1 MGHHF
6 SFLHLIAFG
15 VFLVLAYWL
24 TKGWPRDGSDGGRPA

>member
-15 VFLVLAYWL
+15 VFLALAYWM
-24 TKGWPRDGSDGGRPA
+24 TKGWTREGDDGGRPA